1 MSHFHLLLVFYNY
14 AEAVFRRSKTVQK
27 TLSPK
32 KQDFFPISAS
42 KSGKMF
48 PPFRIDPFSL
58 LCVKSTHSELY
69 KLTLNYPLRSHTY
82 SMATHTK

>member
-1 MSHFHLLLVFYNY
+1 MSHFHLLLVFFYNY
-14 AEAVFRRSKTVQK
+14 AGARRFLRRSKTVQK
-27 TLSPK
+27 MTFTPNKSLSAP
-32 KQDFFPISAS
+32 

-69 KLTLNYPLRSHTY
+69 KLTLNYPLRSLTY